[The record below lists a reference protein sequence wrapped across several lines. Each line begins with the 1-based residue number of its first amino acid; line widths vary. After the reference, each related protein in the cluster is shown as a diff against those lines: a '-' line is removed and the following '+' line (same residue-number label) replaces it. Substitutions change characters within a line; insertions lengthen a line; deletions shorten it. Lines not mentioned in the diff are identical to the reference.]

1 MSSGAFFLVCSMRPK
16 ATGHYLHEY
25 TGKKISPMLTSDP
38 EKDLPPY
45 STGAGWTRGP
55 VPLCGA
61 KGVVVKETEN

>member
-1 MSSGAFFLVCSMRPK
+1 
-16 ATGHYLHEY
+16 LHEY

-45 STGAGWTRGP
+45 STGAGWTPGP